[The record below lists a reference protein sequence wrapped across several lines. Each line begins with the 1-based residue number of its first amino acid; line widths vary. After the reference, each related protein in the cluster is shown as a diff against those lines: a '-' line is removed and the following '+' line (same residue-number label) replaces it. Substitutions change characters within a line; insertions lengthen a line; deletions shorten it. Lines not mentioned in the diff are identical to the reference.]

1 MIYLDFNATTP
12 IAKEVAEA
20 MMPYILKDF
29 GNPSSAHPVGKSAK
43 EALEK
48 ARGQISG
55 MLGCDSNEIIFTS
68 GGTES
73 NNMVLKSVAWGLR
86 KKGRHIITTKI
97 EHPAIIN
104 TANFLIEGGCDVT
117 FLPIDSFGSLDPDEV
132 KKAIRRDTILISVM
146 HANNETG
153 TIQPI
158 TDVSSIARENGVLFH
173 TDAAQSVGKI
183 ETSIND
189 LGVDFLSIAGH
200 KIYAPKGVGALY
212 IRKGVE
218 IEPFMHGGGQ
228 EMGLR
233 PGTENVIF
241 NVALGKACELIPDN
255 LYAETSRL
263 RGLRDRLHD
272 KIRSA
277 IPGTV
282 LNGHPENRLP
292 NTLYLS
298 FPGMI
303 GEEILKEIP
312 GLCASTGAA
321 CHDQSVKLSH
331 VLEAMGVREEV
342 GMGAIRLSLGRPTT
356 ESEVD
361 QAAQWLIGVVRNA
374 HGLSVHKDS

>member
-20 MMPYILKDF
+20 MMPYILKNF
-29 GNPSSAHPVGKSAK
+29 GNPSSAHPMGRSAK

-48 ARGQISG
+48 ARDQISR

-73 NNMVLKSVAWGLR
+73 NNMVLKSVAWSLR
-86 KKGRHIITTKI
+86 KKGGHIITTQI

-104 TANFLIEGGCDVT
+104 TTHFLMEGGFDVT
-117 FLPIDSFGSLDPDEV
+117 FLPVDSYGSLNPEEV
-132 KKAIRRDTILISVM
+132 NKALRKDTILITVM

-153 TIQPI
+153 TIQPLNEI
-158 TDVSSIARENGVLFH
+158 GSIAREHGVLFH

-183 ETSIND
+183 ETKVHD
-189 LGVDFLSIAGH
+189 LGVDFLTIAGH

-212 IRKGVE
+212 IRNGVK

-233 PGTENVIF
+233 SGTENVIL
-241 NVALGKACELIPDN
+241 NVGLGKACELIMNN
-255 LYAETSRL
+255 LHADMPRLKRL
-263 RGLRDRLHD
+263 RDSLYDQI
-272 KIRSA
+272 KA
-277 IPGTV
+277 EIPEVV
-282 LNGHPENRLP
+282 LNGHPEHRLP

-303 GEEILKEIP
+303 GDEILKEIP
-312 GLCASTGAA
+312 EICASTGSA
-321 CHDQSVKLSH
+321 CHDQSIQLSH
-331 VLEAMGVREEV
+331 VLEAMGIKKEV
-342 GMGAIRLSLGRPTT
+342 GMGSIRLSLGRPTA
-356 ESEVD
+356 EAEVSH
-361 QAAQWLIGVVRNA
+361 AAQLLIKAV
-374 HGLSVHKDS
+374 KEK

>member
-1 MIYLDFNATTP
+1 MIYLDYNATTP
-12 IAKEVAEA
+12 IAREVAEA

-29 GNPSSAHPVGKSAK
+29 GNPSSAHPLGKGAK
-43 EALEK
+43 GALEK
-48 ARGQISG
+48 ARGQISR
-55 MLGCDSNEIIFTS
+55 MLGCEANEIIFTS

-73 NNMVLKSVAWGLR
+73 NNMVLKSMAWSLR
-86 KKGRHIITTKI
+86 KKGHHIITTKI

-104 TANFLIEGGCDVT
+104 TAKFLMEGGCDVT
-117 FLPIDSFGSLDPDEV
+117 FLPVDSFGSLDPDEV
-132 KKAIRRDTILISVM
+132 KKAIRRDTMLITVM

-153 TIQPI
+153 IIQPI
-158 TDVSSIARENGVLFH
+158 TEISSIAKEHGILFH

-183 ETSIND
+183 ETKVDD

-233 PGTENVIF
+233 SGTESVILD
-241 NVALGKACELIPDN
+241 VGLGKACELIMEN
-255 LYAETSRL
+255 LYDDMPRL

-272 KIRSA
+272 QICSA
-277 IPGTV
+277 IPEV
-282 LNGHPENRLP
+282 ILNGHPENRLP

-303 GEEILKEIP
+303 GEEILKKAPEI
-312 GLCASTGAA
+312 CASTGSA

-331 VLEAMGVREEV
+331 VLEAMDVKEEV

-356 ESEVD
+356 EAEINH
-361 QAAQWLIGVVRNA
+361 AAQLLIRAVKER
-374 HGLSVHKDS
+374 